1 MAHDKD
7 HSHDANQSYGRSD
20 EQEHWGRLSGIGGA
34 AGARAR
40 RGVCVT
46 IAAVALYDRI
56 QSELIEARRRR
67 DEVGLSTLSM
77 LKSELVKASKETGV
91 AGALDD
97 ELVKRVARKEV
108 KRREEAIEA
117 YRKAGREE
125 SAAREEA
132 EMVVLRG
139 YLPAAMSTED
149 VEAEVR
155 AVIDELK
162 PEGPKAFG
170 AVMKAATAR
179 LAGRAEGNQVAAA
192 ARKLLGS

>member
-1 MAHDKD
+1 M
-7 HSHDANQSYGRSD
+7 
-20 EQEHWGRLSGIGGA
+20 
-34 AGARAR
+34 
-40 RGVCVT
+40 T

-56 QSELIEARRRR
+56 QTDLVEARRRR
-67 DEVGLSTLSM
+67 DDLGLSTLSL
-77 LKSELVKASKETGV
+77 LKSELVKASKETG

-97 ELVKRVARKEV
+97 ELVQRVARREV
-108 KRREEAIEA
+108 KKREEAIDV

-132 EMVVLRG
+132 EMAVLRG
-139 YLPAAMSTED
+139 YLPAAMSIEQ
-149 VEAEVR
+149 VEAVVQ

-179 LAGRAEGNQVAAA
+179 LAGRAEGAQVAAA